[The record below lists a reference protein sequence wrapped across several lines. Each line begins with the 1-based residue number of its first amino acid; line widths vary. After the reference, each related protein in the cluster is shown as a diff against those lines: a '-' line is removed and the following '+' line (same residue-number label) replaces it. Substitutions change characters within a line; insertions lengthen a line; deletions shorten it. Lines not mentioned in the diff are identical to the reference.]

1 MLSFNQHNFP
11 VCLFIYL
18 FTNDDF
24 HTYIAITWSRSSQMS
39 WLANVHCVFHV
50 MVCNVYYLKKHTNS
64 KALLTL
70 SPPLRCVCGPAVV
83 CVCVCG
89 CGCVGLT
96 DVWVLVFKWSKLPAA
111 LQHLLRVWPF
121 NCERLPLHTH
131 THTPLHYPSLTSQ
144 GLTALTHHPTILL
157 WPYRIRLHT
166 HTQPHYPS
174 PTSQGLIP
182 PSFSLSL

>member
-1 MLSFNQHNFP
+1 
-11 VCLFIYL
+11 
-18 FTNDDF
+18 
-24 HTYIAITWSRSSQMS
+24 MS
-39 WLANVHCVFHV
+39 WLANVQCVFHV
-50 MVCNVYYLKKHTNS
+50 MVCNVYHLKKHTNS

-89 CGCVGLT
+89 CGCVT

-144 GLTALTHHPTILL
+144 GLTAHTHHPTILL
-157 WPYRIRLHT
+157 WPYRVRLHT
-166 HTQPHYPS
+166 HTHTTPLSFSNLTGSHPS
-174 PTSQGLIP
+174 LIL
-182 PSFSLSL
+182 SLSLSVSQHPSLSWDTQLQAWFNPLHSLPKESGRHV